1 MKSIGK
7 YLSEKYVSENLID
20 SKFSEAYAYIFDY
33 IFNFMLYNASLLIL
47 GLVVYQPFA
56 TIIYIIVTGALRAI
70 SGGYHCKSRI
80 SCFLLSYSV
89 FAIYLYFNTIKIL
102 FSTYTLLAGYLICWI
117 LILIISPVDNPNKHF
132 TNVMKKKARKRIFM
146 ISIFNSIFTILSLLL
161 NCNKSLYSND
171 LSLIICTI
179 GLYAGYFS
187 NRRQPY
193 DA

>member
-1 MKSIGK
+1 MVKFTVHSLFSSV
-7 YLSEKYVSENLID
+7 YL
-20 SKFSEAYAYIFDY
+20 KFIFLCK
-33 IFNFMLYNASLLIL
+33 ITVILYE
-47 GLVVYQPFA
+47 
-56 TIIYIIVTGALRAI
+56 TIIKGDIHEIHWKVSIR
-70 SGGYHCKSRI
+70 
-80 SCFLLSYSV
+80 
-89 FAIYLYFNTIKIL
+89 KIL
-102 FSTYTLLAGYLICWI
+102 FPTYTLLAGYLICWI